1 MVKQSE
7 GIERAKKKIKDKTYK
22 ASAKSFSKYFEP
34 VENSKTKIKFKI
46 DDNKIEQE
54 QGNFGYFYIVTN
66 KLDMDPVEI
75 MSAYRGL
82 YKIEESFRILK
93 TNLKARPVYH
103 YKERRIR
110 AHFLICYITLVLQ
123 RVLEYQLAS
132 VGIKLSTHEIINGL
146 KEFEVNQIVIN
157 NIEIYMAKNS
167 VMNSI
172 VNEKIFKL
180 SKKDLNIDKLNNLKQ
195 KFVLP
200 F

>member
-1 MVKQSE
+1 
-7 GIERAKKKIKDKTYK
+7 
-22 ASAKSFSKYFEP
+22 
-34 VENSKTKIKFKI
+34 
-46 DDNKIEQE
+46 
-54 QGNFGYFYIVTN
+54 
-66 KLDMDPVEI
+66 MDPVEI
-75 MSAYRGL
+75 MSVYRGL

-172 VNEKIFKL
+172 VNERIFKL